1 MASPKKKWLRM
12 KALENEQQLKQ
23 SEESALNVLRVE
35 EYFTAEEQNVIE
47 STISEE
53 TITLTPTIT
62 PKTIERPKRMERTE
76 RPKRTIKSSKSSTK
90 RGKN

>member
-23 SEESALNVLRVE
+23 SEEAALNALRIE
-35 EYFTAEEQNVIE
+35 EYFNAEEQNVIE

-53 TITLTPTIT
+53 TIILTPTVA
-62 PKTIERPKRMERTE
+62 PKTTKRYNRS
-76 RPKRTIKSSKSSTK
+76 KKSSKTSAK

>member
-23 SEESALNVLRVE
+23 SEEAALNALRVE

-53 TITLTPTIT
+53 TIILTPTIT
-62 PKTIERPKRMERTE
+62 PKTIE

>member
-23 SEESALNVLRVE
+23 SEEAALNALRIE
-35 EYFTAEEQNVIE
+35 EYFNAEEQNAIE

-53 TITLTPTIT
+53 TIILTPTVA
-62 PKTIERPKRMERTE
+62 PKTTKRPKRSKK
-76 RPKRTIKSSKSSTK
+76 PSKSYSN

>member
-12 KALENEQQLKQ
+12 KALENEQQLRQ
-23 SEESALNVLRVE
+23 SEETALNALRIE
-35 EYFTAEEQNVIE
+35 EYFNAEEQNTIE

-53 TITLTPTIT
+53 TIILTPTVA
-62 PKTIERPKRMERTE
+62 PKTTKRLKHSKK
-76 RPKRTIKSSKSSTK
+76 PSKSYSN

>member
-23 SEESALNVLRVE
+23 SEEAALNALRIE
-35 EYFTAEEQNVIE
+35 EYFNAEEQNVIE

-53 TITLTPTIT
+53 TIILTPTIT
-62 PKTIERPKRMERTE
+62 PKTIE